1 MMRKSPLNSVVAAMA
16 IMASAALSSSP
27 AVSQG
32 FPEAG
37 KQIDL
42 LVPFSAGGSVDV
54 SARLIAPLLEKELG
68 TSVQVLNRPGAG
80 SQLGLNAMLRSK
92 PDGYT
97 MAFTILPL
105 TITTYLNPQLKA
117 AFSRKDFQP
126 LAMHTSDAQYL
137 TVLSNSRFKSVSEI
151 IEAAKANPEKI
162 TTSATGRFSPEHL
175 AILQL
180 QELTGAKFSV
190 VFFDGGAAQTAALL
204 GGHIDFQLS
213 TLGNFTSAY
222 KSNQVKFLGVAAR
235 EDEPR
240 LAGIPTLESEGF
252 KIYSYVSRGISVPAN
267 TPEPILTKLTQAIEK
282 VMQSPEHKK
291 SVEEM
296 YMTLRYMDP
305 KEMSAFWD
313 NVEAQTK
320 PLLLSAAAE

>member
-1 MMRKSPLNSVVAAMA
+1 MRNAPSSFAAAISVVISTAFAATPA
-16 IMASAALSSSP
+16 ISQSFPDASKPINL
-27 AVSQG
+27 
-32 FPEAG
+32 
-37 KQIDL
+37 I
-42 LVPFSAGGSVDV
+42 VPFSAGGSVDV

-68 TSVQVLNRPGAG
+68 TAVQVVNRAGAG
-80 SQLGLNAMLRSK
+80 SQVGLNAMLRAK

-137 TVLSNSRFKSVSEI
+137 TVLTSSRFKSAKEI

-180 QELTGAKFSV
+180 QQLTGAKFAM

-204 GGHIDFQLS
+204 GGHVDFQLS

-222 KSNQVKFLGVAAR
+222 KNNQVRFLGVAAR

-240 LAGIPTLESEGF
+240 LPGIRTLESEGF
-252 KIYSYVSRGISVPAN
+252 KIYSYVSRGLSVPAN

-291 SVEEM
+291 SVDEM
-296 YMTLRYMDP
+296 QMSLRYMNP
-305 KEMSAFWD
+305 KEMSSFWD
-313 NVEAQTK
+313 EVEAQTK

>member
-1 MMRKSPLNSVVAAMA
+1 MRKLPLNALTAAMA
-16 IMASAALSSSP
+16 IVASATLSVMP
-27 AVSQG
+27 AAGQT

-37 KQIDL
+37 KPINL
-42 LVPFSAGGSVDV
+42 IVPFSPGGSVDV

-68 TSVQVLNRPGAG
+68 TTVQVVNRAGAG
-80 SQLGLNAMLRSK
+80 SQVGLNAMLRSK

-137 TVLSNSRFKSVSEI
+137 TVLSSSRFKSAKEI
-151 IEAAKANPEKI
+151 IEAAKASPNKI

-180 QELTGAKFSV
+180 QELTGTKFAI

-204 GGHIDFQLS
+204 GGHVDFQLS

-222 KSNQVKFLGVAAR
+222 KNNQVRFLGVAAR

-240 LAGIPTLESEGF
+240 LDNIPTLESQGY
-252 KIYSYVSRGISVPAN
+252 KIYSYVSRGISVPAH
-267 TPEPILTKLTQAIEK
+267 TPEPVLTKLTQAIEK

-291 SVEEM
+291 SVDEM
-296 YMTLRYMDP
+296 FMTLRYMNP
-305 KEMSAFWD
+305 KDMASFWD
-313 NVEAQTK
+313 GVEAQTK

>member
-1 MMRKSPLNSVVAAMA
+1 MRKPPFKSLVGA
-16 IMASAALSSSP
+16 IAIVTATALSVTP
-27 AVSQG
+27 AFSQT
-32 FPEAG
+32 FPDSG
-37 KQIDL
+37 KPINL
-42 LVPFSAGGSVDV
+42 IVPFSAGGSVDV

-68 TSVQVLNRPGAG
+68 TSVQVMNRPGAG
-80 SQLGLNAMLRSK
+80 SQVGLNAMLRSK

-126 LAMHTSDAQYL
+126 LAMHTSDSQYL
-137 TVLSNSRFKSVSEI
+137 TVLSNSRFSSAKEI
-151 IEAAKANPEKI
+151 IEAAKANPEKV

-204 GGHIDFQLS
+204 GGHVDFQLS

-222 KSNQVKFLGVAAR
+222 KNKQVKFLGVASR

-240 LAGIPTLESEGF
+240 LPDIPTLESQGF

-291 SVEEM
+291 SIEEM
-296 YMTLRYMDP
+296 QMTLRYMNP
-305 KEMSAFWD
+305 KTMSSFWD
-313 NVEAQTK
+313 EVETQTK
-320 PLLLSAAAE
+320 PLLLSATAE